1 MLVGNGHGQKQIA
14 YLIQTYTIKKTGP
27 HNMQS
32 G

>member
-14 YLIQTYTIKKTGP
+14 YLIQTYTIKTGP